1 MIDIFLKQVR
11 MIARTNILKS
21 MNLKNLD
28 RVGENL
34 NGIVRLM
41 ENNEVDEQF
50 SSQERVIINH
60 LI

>member
-1 MIDIFLKQVR
+1 

-34 NGIVRLM
+34 NGIVKLM